1 MPESACAEHLAEC
14 PLPRRFTGQ
23 RFLKVEAA
31 PAQEVVA
38 VLPEPAEEKPRR
50 ASVII
55 PLSKPAPKPV
65 EKPVEK
71 AVEKKPVEKAVEK
84 KPVEKPVEKAE
95 PVKRSAERPKAASV
109 IIPLKKASKP
119 VEPAKEEPAKEEP
132 AKEEPNPFAIEKPF
146 ECMAVDIEVNP
157 FEEDA
162 TAIPVAEESPVSA
175 AEEKAPVPAVVNP
188 FGSEEQLQLEAKEEE
203 KPAAVLVK
211 SANPFDMSSDEEE
224 EAANPFDAPEK
235 PAATNPFDA
244 PDSDE
249 EGGNPFDA
257 PAAKPVAKPV
267 ATNPFE
273 APDSDEEEGGNPFDE
288 PKKPATTNPFDAPD
302 SDEEGGNPFDT
313 PAAKPVAKPVAKP
326 AKATNPFEGMLKVE
340 EKAVTAFS
348 NVEVKKESAN
358 PFEEEEKAAEEQVR
372 QLRLAEERRV
382 EEMMKKEEEER
393 LQKEKAEAEAARK
406 KAEEERMQKQRR
418 EFESAEMGVG
428 SARA

>member
-23 RFLKVEAA
+23 RFLKVEAV

-55 PLSKPAPKPV
+55 PLSKPAPKPAGKPV
-65 EKPVEK
+65 EKAAEKVEKKPAEKPVEK
-71 AVEKKPVEKAVEK
+71 ACGEACGAGEAVCGAPEGCLGHHSPQEGVEARGTRQGGTRQGG
-84 KPVEKPVEKAE
+84 AE
-95 PVKRSAERPKAASV
+95 PVRDREAVRVHGGGHRGE
-109 IIPLKKASKP
+109 PLRGGRDRHSRRRGEPRVCRGGEGARGGGGEP
-119 VEPAKEEPAKEEP
+119 VR
-132 AKEEPNPFAIEKPF
+132 
-146 ECMAVDIEVNP
+146 
-157 FEEDA
+157 
-162 TAIPVAEESPVSA
+162 
-175 AEEKAPVPAVVNP
+175 
-188 FGSEEQLQLEAKEEE
+188 SEEQLQLEAKEEE

-257 PAAKPVAKPV
+257 PAAKPVAKPAV
-267 ATNPFE
+267 KSVNPFD

-326 AKATNPFEGMLKVE
+326 AKATNP
-340 EKAVTAFS
+340 S
-348 NVEVKKESAN
+348 
-358 PFEEEEKAAEEQVR
+358 
-372 QLRLAEERRV
+372 
-382 EEMMKKEEEER
+382 
-393 LQKEKAEAEAARK
+393 
-406 KAEEERMQKQRR
+406 
-418 EFESAEMGVG
+418 
-428 SARA
+428 RAC

>member
-23 RFLKVEAA
+23 RFLKVEAV

-55 PLSKPAPKPV
+55 PLSKPAPKPAG
-65 EKPVEK
+65 KPVEK
-71 AVEKKPVEKAVEK
+71 AAEKVEKKPAE
-84 KPVEKPVEKAE
+84 KPVEKPVEKPAE

-119 VEPAKEEPAKEEP
+119 VEPAKEEPAKEEPAKEEP

-175 AEEKAPVPAVVNP
+175 AEEKAPAAAVVNP

-203 KPAAVLVK
+203 KPAKPAVK
-211 SANPFDMSSDEEE
+211 SVNPFD
-224 EAANPFDAPEK
+224 
-235 PAATNPFDA
+235 
-244 PDSDE
+244 
-249 EGGNPFDA
+249 
-257 PAAKPVAKPV
+257 
-267 ATNPFE
+267 

-418 EFESAEMGVG
+418 EFESAEMGG
-428 SARA
+428 GGARA